1 MQLVVRGVRRP
12 VRLEEPESSLTD
24 RREAMVFRAHA
35 PPHGVCDYIALG
47 KSAAGRGPSCGGA
60 GGESP
65 RTKQA
70 KDDGRASKVHHGR
83 QSRGSDIGD
92 LKKTLEAL
100 SVVEPRTSLKED
112 FPGASLRERVEEL
125 FEEEKKELRRL
136 STWTGTPSAKPSSEA
151 SQARSGRECPKSMWN
166 NKRRST
172 SRSRGQQPQ
181 GKSFVV
187 DERRQDKW

>member
-12 VRLEEPESSLTD
+12 VRLGEPESSLTD
-24 RREAMVFRAHA
+24 RREAMAFRAHA

-47 KSAAGRGPSCGGA
+47 KSAAGRGPTCGGA

-65 RTKQA
+65 RTKLA

-92 LKKTLEAL
+92 LEKTLEAL

-112 FPGASLRERVEEL
+112 FPGAALRKWVEEL
-125 FEEEKKELRRL
+125 ALRRGEE
-136 STWTGTPSAKPSSEA
+136 GTPPLVGMDWHAIC
-151 SQARSGRECPKSMWN
+151 QAIFRGIAGEEWERVS
-166 NKRRST
+166 NKY
-172 SRSRGQQPQ
+172 
-181 GKSFVV
+181 V
-187 DERRQDKW
+187 E